1 MTVGRITWKIFPP
14 NLCERKKTY
23 RKTRARLLI
32 KLIVKLGRNFS
43 SKRTEKLER
52 DFKTRW
58 QEKPRRDHWDA
69 SAYPLV
75 TSMVG
80 VSLMQ
85 WGEVPAFC
93 WVGDWPGPRALLC
106 IKRAPSVLQGE
117 GRQVLCGSSWVSV
130 LLWFVLLQD
139 RRRLLS
145 RLWRHVSGNRTCHQ
159 RYILNVLFRQKE
171 IKTLE
176 LTWNI
181 LFLLIWFSI
190 LYKKQLKRSEFPVPC
205 SVDKFGVKADF
216 HFI

>member
-1 MTVGRITWKIFPP
+1 MKNIPAKSLWEKK
-14 NLCERKKTY
+14 NLQENSGETSNQTHSKTRTELFIKTY
-23 RKTRARLLI
+23 RKTRAGLLI
-32 KLIVKLGRNFS
+32 
-43 SKRTEKLER
+43 
-52 DFKTRW
+52 KTRW

-159 RYILNVLFRQKE
+159 RYILNVLFRQNENQNFRTYMKYPVFANLILYFVQKAIKE
-171 IKTLE
+171 IG
-176 LTWNI
+176 
-181 LFLLIWFSI
+181 
-190 LYKKQLKRSEFPVPC
+190 VPC
-205 SVDKFGVKADF
+205 SLFCRQVWS
-216 HFI
+216 

>member
-1 MTVGRITWKIFPP
+1 MKNIPAKSLWEKK
-14 NLCERKKTY
+14 NLQENSGETSNQTHSKTRTELFIKTY
-23 RKTRARLLI
+23 RKTRAGLLI
-32 KLIVKLGRNFS
+32 
-43 SKRTEKLER
+43 
-52 DFKTRW
+52 KTRW

-171 IKTLE
+171 NQNFRTYMKYPVFANL
-176 LTWNI
+176 
-181 LFLLIWFSI
+181 I
-190 LYKKQLKRSEFPVPC
+190 LYFVQKAIKEIGVPC
-205 SVDKFGVKADF
+205 SLFCRQVWS
-216 HFI
+216 

>member
-14 NLCERKKTY
+14 NLCERKKNLQENSGETSNQTHSKTRTELFIKTY
-23 RKTRARLLI
+23 RKTRAGLLI
-32 KLIVKLGRNFS
+32 
-43 SKRTEKLER
+43 
-52 DFKTRW
+52 KTRW

-93 WVGDWPGPRALLC
+93 WVGGWPGPRALLC

-171 IKTLE
+171 NQNFRTYMKYPVFANL
-176 LTWNI
+176 
-181 LFLLIWFSI
+181 I
-190 LYKKQLKRSEFPVPC
+190 LYFVQKAIKEIGVPC
-205 SVDKFGVKADF
+205 SLFCRQVWS
-216 HFI
+216 

>member
-1 MTVGRITWKIFPP
+1 MTVGTWKIFPP
-14 NLCERKKTY
+14 NLCERKKNLQENSGETSNQTHSKTRTELFIKTY
-23 RKTRARLLI
+23 RKTRAGLLI
-32 KLIVKLGRNFS
+32 
-43 SKRTEKLER
+43 
-52 DFKTRW
+52 KTRW

-69 SAYPLV
+69 SSYPLV

-171 IKTLE
+171 NQNFRTYMKYPVFANL
-176 LTWNI
+176 
-181 LFLLIWFSI
+181 I
-190 LYKKQLKRSEFPVPC
+190 LYFVQKAIKEIGVPC
-205 SVDKFGVKADF
+205 SLFCRQVWS
-216 HFI
+216 